1 MQCQESIQCGWHKKE
16 CNMIAKGFNKAN
28 VIESIRWEIK
38 SLNDNTVRERPCV
51 FLSHKREDKD
61 ACKRI
66 ASYFRD
72 AGIDYYLDEEDNALQ
87 HASSISDPIKITESI
102 KEGIRSSTHMMVVV
116 SDKTYKSLWV
126 PFEVGYG
133 HASILDQEKL
143 KLNENR
149 IKLSVLTLKD
159 IAEKTLPDYLQVGY
173 VIKGTKSLNE
183 YISKITNRLEK
194 SLINETRIFSSGQMN
209 HPLDS
214 VLNWQL

>member
-1 MQCQESIQCGWHKKE
+1 
-16 CNMIAKGFNKAN
+16 MIEKGLNKADLH
-28 VIESIRWEIK
+28 EAIRWFSK
-38 SLNDNTVRERPCV
+38 SLNNNTVSRRPCV

-61 ACKRI
+61 ACKKI

-72 AGIDYYLDEEDNALQ
+72 AGIDYYLDEEDSALQ
-87 HASSISDPIKITESI
+87 YASSISDPIKITEII
-102 KEGIRSSTHMMVVV
+102 KEGIRASTHMMVVV

-143 KLNENR
+143 KLSEDR

-173 VIKGTKSLNE
+173 VIKGTKS
-183 YISKITNRLEK
+183 EK

-209 HPLDS
+209 HPLDN

>member
-1 MQCQESIQCGWHKKE
+1 
-16 CNMIAKGFNKAN
+16 MIEKGYNKAD
-28 VIESIRWEIK
+28 VFDKILWSIK
-38 SLNDNTVRERPCV
+38 SSTDNSVRERPCV

-87 HASSISDPIKITESI
+87 QAASISDPIKITESI
-102 KEGIRSSTHMMVVV
+102 KAGIRSSSHMMVVV

-143 KLNENR
+143 ELYENR

-183 YISKITNRLEK
+183 YISKITERLEK
-194 SLINETRIFSSGQMN
+194 SLITDSRILSSGQMN

-214 VLNWQL
+214 VLNWKL